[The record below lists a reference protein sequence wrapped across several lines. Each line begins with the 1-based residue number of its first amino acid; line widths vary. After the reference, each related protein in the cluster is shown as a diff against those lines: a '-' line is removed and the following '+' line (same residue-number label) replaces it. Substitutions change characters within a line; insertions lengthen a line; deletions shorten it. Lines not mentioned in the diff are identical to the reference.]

1 MNHMPTRLLAGGA
14 VLALAA
20 AGCSSSASK
29 STGGAGAS
37 TGPSAAA
44 GTTAGGALKT
54 VKIGLLSDQTG
65 AAASGNKSSL
75 DGVKAGVVYAA
86 RQGYK
91 IQFVVGDTATNPTTA
106 LSVAQKMVTQDH
118 VAAVIGVSAIVFAAA
133 PYLTAHQIPVVGAAA
148 DGPEWQTAKNM
159 FAVSGA
165 SNQTKVSTTAGA
177 FFKSQGVTSVGA
189 LGYGISPLS
198 AEATKGA
205 AESAKHAGLKVGYL
219 NANFPF
225 GSTDVGAVALG
236 MKKGGVD
243 GLTTLTDPNTA
254 FSLVTALDQS
264 GVKLKATLLA
274 TGYGGDLLQAGPG
287 ALRAAQG
294 IFFDNNFELMEM
306 QTAATKQFASDLK
319 SAGITV
325 APGYGTYNGY
335 TSVGLLVRALKA
347 AGASASSASILKAL
361 SGIHDWDG
369 LGLFGGRTVDVSDR
383 ASAPAGVGG
392 CLWVAKLEGSVF
404 KTVPGADPICGTI
417 IPGVTV
423 SSN

>member
-1 MNHMPTRLLAGGA
+1 MNHTPTKLLAGAA

-20 AGCSSSASK
+20 AGCSSSK
-29 STGGAGAS
+29 SNSGTAPTAGPAGAS
-37 TGPSAAA
+37 SA
-44 GTTAGGALKT
+44 GVGLRT

-65 AAASGNKSSL
+65 SAASGNKSSL

-91 IQFVVGDTATNPTTA
+91 IQFVVGDTATNPATA
-106 LSVAQKMVTQDH
+106 LSVAQKLVTRDH
-118 VAAVIGVSAIVFAAA
+118 VAAVVAVSALVFGAA

-165 SNQTKVSTTAGA
+165 SDQTKVSTTAGA

-225 GSTDVGAVALG
+225 GSTDVGPVALG
-236 MKKGGVD
+236 MKAGGVD
-243 GLTTLTDPNTA
+243 GVTTLTDPNTA
-254 FSLVTALDQS
+254 FSLITALTQS
-264 GVKLKATLLA
+264 GVKIKATLLA

-287 ALRAAQG
+287 ALKAAQG

-319 SAGITV
+319 SAGITE

-335 TSVGLLVRALKA
+335 ASVGLLVRGLKA
-347 AGASASSASILKAL
+347 AGGSESSASILKGL
-361 SGIHDWDG
+361 SSIHDWDG
-369 LGLFGGRTVDVSDR
+369 LGLFGGRKIDVSDR
-383 ASAPAGVGG
+383 ASTPAGVGG
-392 CLWVAKLEGSVF
+392 CLWVARLEGSVF
-404 KTVPGADPICGTI
+404 KTVPGADPICGSI

-423 SSN
+423 KAN